1 MTRERIITSDSLSV
15 EEDSLNWSLR
25 PEKLTEYVGQKV
37 LVEKL
42 GIALEAAKK
51 RGEPLD
57 HVLLY
62 GPPGLGKTTLSHIIA
77 NEMGGNII
85 VSSGPILEKT
95 GDLMGIL
102 SNLKQG
108 DIFFID
114 EIHRLSKVVEEFLY
128 SAMEDYSIDFIVDKG
143 AFAKTV
149 KIPLKR
155 FTLVGATTRAGLL
168 SAPLRERFG
177 IFHHLEFYPDEDL
190 DLIVKRSS
198 KILDVPLKEDASI
211 EIARRSRGTPRI
223 ANRLL
228 KRVRDY
234 ATVKGDGTIT
244 IEMAKKA
251 LEMEGI
257 DDKGLDEIDRQVLQV
272 IIEFY
277 NGGPVGIETLA
288 ATLNEESDTIAD
300 MVEPFLLKIGFLS
313 RTRSGRQV
321 NERAYNHL
329 QIEKKSSLD
338 NI

>member
-1 MTRERIITSDSLSV
+1 MSRERIITADSLSQ
-15 EEDSLNWSLR
+15 EEDTFNLSLR
-25 PEKLTEYVGQKV
+25 PEKLKDYVGQKV

-42 GIALEAAKK
+42 SIALEAAK
-51 RGEPLD
+51 RRSEPLD

-77 NEMGGNII
+77 NEMDGNIV

-102 SNLKQG
+102 TNLKQG

-128 SAMEDYSIDFIVDKG
+128 SAMEDYCIDFVVDKG

-177 IFHHLEFYPDEDL
+177 IFHHLEFYPDDEL
-190 DLIVKRSS
+190 DLIVKRSA
-198 KILDVPLKEDASI
+198 KILEVPLKDDASL
-211 EIARRSRGTPRI
+211 EIAMRSRGTPRI
-223 ANRLL
+223 VNRLL

-234 ATVKGDGTIT
+234 ATVKGDGTVT
-244 IEMAKKA
+244 LDMAKKA
-251 LEMEGI
+251 LTMEGI
-257 DDKGLDEIDRQVLQV
+257 DSKGLDEIDRQVLNV
-272 IIEFY
+272 IIDFY
-277 NGGPVGIETLA
+277 DGGPVGIETLA
-288 ATLNEESDTIAD
+288 ATLNEETDTIAD

-313 RTRSGRQV
+313 RTRTGRQV
-321 NERAYNHL
+321 NKRAYEHL
-329 QIEKKSSLD
+329 KIEKTDIDSF
-338 NI
+338 